1 MSSEMEAMDKAKEAA
16 EEAKERRHLA
26 PVSITIATLA
36 VFVAIVSLL
45 GHRAHTEEILMQ
57 TRATD
62 QWAYYQAKNM
72 RRNNLEALDEVMT
85 ALENTK
91 AERAQEV
98 QKHFHEEIDK
108 YRDQQ
113 KDIQAEARGL
123 EAEVLRATHR
133 ADRFDLGEVFL
144 EIALVITSITLLTDN
159 RRYWYMGIV
168 LAVVGLVAAGSGFL
182 VH

>member
-1 MSSEMEAMDKAKEAA
+1 
-16 EEAKERRHLA
+16 
-26 PVSITIATLA
+26 
-36 VFVAIVSLL
+36 
-45 GHRAHTEEILMQ
+45 
-57 TRATD
+57 
-62 QWAYYQAKNM
+62 M

-108 YRDQQ
+108 YREQQ

-123 EAEVLRATHR
+123 EAEVLHATRR

-168 LAVVGLVAAGSGFL
+168 LAVVGLVAAGSGLL
-182 VH
+182 VR

>member
-16 EEAKERRHLA
+16 AEAKERRHLA
-26 PVSITIATLA
+26 PVSLTIAILA

-62 QWAYYQAKNM
+62 QWGYYQAKNM
-72 RRNNLEALDEVMT
+72 RLNNLEALDEVMT

-108 YRDQQ
+108 YREQQ
-113 KDIQAEARGL
+113 TEIQTEARGL
-123 EAEVLRATHR
+123 EAVVQRASHR

-159 RRYWYMGIV
+159 RKFWYLGIGLACVGIV
-168 LAVVGLVAAGSGFL
+168 AATSGFL
-182 VH
+182 LR

>member
-1 MSSEMEAMDKAKEAA
+1 MGSEMEAMDKAKEAA
-16 EEAKERRHLA
+16 AEAKERKHLA

-36 VFVAIVSLL
+36 VFVAAVSLL

-98 QKHFHEEIDK
+98 QKHFHEEIDR
-108 YRDQQ
+108 YREEQ

-123 EAEVLRATHR
+123 EAEVQRASHR
-133 ADRFDLGEVFL
+133 ANRFDLGEVFL
-144 EIALVITSITLLTDN
+144 EIALVVTSITLLTDN

-182 VH
+182 VR